1 MKHIKELNLNEEHR
15 MVDPYF
21 EGARTKIQ
29 ELAQYF
35 EMDDKLLMEMIWN
48 GANDMS
54 GVSEKSSE
62 MIGSMAYTFG
72 LI

>member
-1 MKHIKELNLNEEHR
+1 
-15 MVDPYF
+15 
-21 EGARTKIQ
+21 
-29 ELAQYF
+29 
-35 EMDDKLLMEMIWN
+35 MDDKLLMEMIWN